1 MGSVVATS
9 QPCARQETPVS
20 QVSRGQLQLGKFGER
35 ADDAPLVGAEI
46 DRYGD
51 RWLDIGDGSHAVGV
65 VGYPLIE
72 FKDLGLDRHPV
83 LVERAAGQF
92 AGAHGVI
99 TCSV

>member
-1 MGSVVATS
+1 M
-9 QPCARQETPVS
+9 
-20 QVSRGQLQLGKFGER
+20 RGHLQLGKLGER
-35 ADDAPLVGAEI
+35 ANDAPLVGAEI

-51 RWLDIGDGSHAVGV
+51 RWLDIGDRSHAVGV

-72 FKDLGLDRHPV
+72 FKDLRLNRHPV
-83 LVERAAGQF
+83 LVERATGQF

>member
-9 QPCARQETPVS
+9 QPCARQVTPVS

-46 DRYGD
+46 DRYCD

-65 VGYPLIE
+65 VGYPFIE
-72 FKDLGLDRHPV
+72 FKDLRLNRHPV
-83 LVERAAGQF
+83 LVEWAAGQF

-99 TCSV
+99 TSSV